1 MYVLKHYVFWGL
13 LTLVLIGVVVS
24 MLRGGGRNRGRRLE
38 DRISPADELKEP
50 KELKA
55 SRTPSAPKVSV
66 AEPPPLAFD
75 PSATRIHIRT
85 SPSEAPAVVP
95 KHDRASLLA
104 AESCRLVCVG
114 GDQKGNS
121 FPVTSVGIT
130 VGRDDD
136 NDIVIHDPRVS
147 HRHAWIGIIDS
158 NAVLR
163 DLESTNGTF
172 INAHLDSLVHE
183 VVLSPGDTIFFGGH
197 GGDQFRFVVD

>member
-1 MYVLKHYVFWGL
+1 MLKHYVFWGL
-13 LTLVLIGVVVS
+13 LALVLIGVVVS
-24 MLRGGGRNRGRRLE
+24 MLRGGRRNRGRRME
-38 DRISPADELKEP
+38 DRMAPAGE
-50 KELKA
+50 
-55 SRTPSAPKVSV
+55 SRAPSAPRAPNAPKVSA
-66 AEPPPLAFD
+66 AEPPPAAFD
-75 PSATRIHIRT
+75 PGATRIHIRT

-95 KHDRASLLA
+95 KHDKASLLA
-104 AESCRLVCVG
+104 AVSCRLVCVG
-114 GDQKGNS
+114 GDQKGHS

-130 VGRDDD
+130 VGRDED

-172 INAHLDSLVHE
+172 LNAHLGSLVHE
-183 VVLSPGDTIFFGGH
+183 VVLSPGDTVFFGGH